1 MESRVERGL
10 VQVAQP
16 HLHAVLPE
24 VWNAD
29 DHTDT
34 RVSGV
39 LIPTV
44 SPSLAWTLKVTS
56 NQRGSTCG
64 STCGSHA
71 GGGAV
76 ERLQQ

>member
-1 MESRVERGL
+1 MESRVQRGF
-10 VQVAQP
+10 VKVAQP

-34 RVSGV
+34 RVSGI

-44 SPSLAWTLKVTS
+44 SPSLAL
-56 NQRGSTCG
+56 
-64 STCGSHA
+64 
-71 GGGAV
+71 AV
-76 ERLQQ
+76 VIKGDLQPAWLPQM

>member
-1 MESRVERGL
+1 MESRVERGF

-34 RVSGV
+34 HVSGSPLAS
-39 LIPTV
+39 LINGGSRP
-44 SPSLAWTLKVTS
+44 AWLRLRKPRWGV
-56 NQRGSTCG
+56 C
-64 STCGSHA
+64 
-71 GGGAV
+71 V
-76 ERLQQ
+76 EPLQK